1 MKEMASKEKSL
12 IVAAFD
18 LQKVL
23 SVPYG
28 EHSDFFYKPKLA
40 VYDLTITNL
49 DTREV
54 HCYVWDQTIAKRGT
68 NETAS
73 CLNKFINGLP
83 KKFFHL
89 LIIVVEKNAIDS
101 CHRTKNQD

>member
-54 HCYVWDQTIAKRGT
+54 HCYVWDE
-68 NETAS
+68 NEIAS

-89 LIIVVEKNAIDS
+89 LIIVVEKNDIDS
-101 CHRTKNQD
+101 CHRAKNQD